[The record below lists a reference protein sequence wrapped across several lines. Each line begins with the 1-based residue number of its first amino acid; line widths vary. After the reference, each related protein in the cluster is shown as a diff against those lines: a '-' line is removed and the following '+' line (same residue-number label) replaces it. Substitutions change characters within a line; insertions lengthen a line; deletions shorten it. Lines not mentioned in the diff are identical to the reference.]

1 MSVFKWLGW
10 FFVISGI
17 AFIVGA
23 ITITGPGVT
32 FSILGGVFVLM
43 GLLFIAIAWGAKI
56 EERKKQEVLASG
68 LAGTATITGVEP
80 TGTEINDEPSCRI
93 TVNVTLPGRLT
104 YQATITEVI
113 PRIALARYAPG
124 AVFPCRVKPDDLA
137 VVYLID
143 DFGVER
149 GSSAATL
156 ASGLVARATV
166 LGVFTPPPTD
176 LAEPLWGL
184 KLRIE
189 VDDGRPPYE
198 VRLATV
204 YPAGRPQP
212 GRGTRLPVKI
222 DPEEPRRVAVDWP
235 AAAV

>member
-10 FFVISGI
+10 FFVIGGI

-32 FSILGGVFVLM
+32 FSILGGIFVLM
-43 GLLFIAIAWGAKI
+43 GLLFIALAWGAKL
-56 EERKKQEVLASG
+56 EEQKKQEVLATG
-68 LAGTATITGVEP
+68 LAGTATITAVEP
-80 TGTEINDEPSCRI
+80 TGTEINDEPRCRI
-93 TVNVTLPGRLT
+93 TVNVSLPDRLT
-104 YQATITEVI
+104 YQATVTEVI

-143 DFGVER
+143 DYGVER

-156 ASGLVARATV
+156 ASGIAGQATV
-166 LGVFTPPPTD
+166 LAVFTPPPTD

-184 KLRIE
+184 KLRIA

-204 YPAGRPQP
+204 YPAGREQP
-212 GRGTRLPVKI
+212 GRGTQLPVKI
-222 DPEEPRRVAVDWP
+222 DPEEPRRVAVDWS
-235 AAAV
+235 ATAV